1 METEYL
7 YETPLNTHKQY
18 VLFIYSRIFHKNIN
32 YSKHGFNPK
41 LMLYTHLIHD
51 YKHNDFN
58 TAFDGVEG
66 LRL

>member
-7 YETPLNTHKQY
+7 YKTPLNTHKQC
-18 VLFIYSRIFHKNIN
+18 VLFIYSKN
-32 YSKHGFNPK
+32 YSKNKYRKHGFNPK